1 MDTGSYI
8 AVEVLFVTLSP
19 YTVQKKILLVKTKLF
34 TKDLTKSPRSV
45 LSRGENG
52 RKPKKFGKYSPSAE

>member
-52 RKPKKFGKYSPSAE
+52 R